1 MPVIIPEEGR
11 NQILSPTTES
21 CDTFVEQFLASNR
34 TFFRWDNYEFWLI
47 FALKWFD
54 VEHIGHITPLW
65 QNPFSCGHDDLIF
78 DWTVV
83 RSSLTADMGFT
94 CDNDHLFSIFNAGY
108 MLGMLTGA
116 FVLGI
121 IADKASWL
129 ELNLNLPQ
137 NQLNLKMNLWYLVP
151 STYKFVMHLS
161 LPSTKPRRQ

>member
-1 MPVIIPEEGR
+1 MLKMLL
-11 NQILSPTTES
+11 ILSIM
-21 CDTFVEQFLASNR
+21 V
-34 TFFRWDNYEFWLI
+34 
-47 FALKWFD
+47 K
-54 VEHIGHITPLW
+54 ITQLR

-121 IADKASWL
+121 IADKAS
-129 ELNLNLPQ
+129 
-137 NQLNLKMNLWYLVP
+137 
-151 STYKFVMHLS
+151 LS
-161 LPSTKPRRQ
+161 PGWC